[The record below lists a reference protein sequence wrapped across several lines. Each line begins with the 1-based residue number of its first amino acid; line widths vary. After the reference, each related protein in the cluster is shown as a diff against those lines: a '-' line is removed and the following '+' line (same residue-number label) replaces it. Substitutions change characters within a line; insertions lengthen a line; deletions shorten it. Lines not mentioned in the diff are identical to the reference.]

1 MNDLAER
8 VDDLFLILLYQL
20 SEQFTV
26 RSGMLDPLL
35 QMQGLVT
42 DLGGEDRGVPHQLIG
57 RDAIDL
63 RRLPSLF
70 ALSVLSALSTIDVV
84 TAPEMYSHCNS
95 FVSVRYRDR
104 TVSRISSA
112 RVGAE
117 LRDSSPF
124 V

>member
-8 VDDLFLILLYQL
+8 VDDLFLILLCQL

-26 RSGMLDPLL
+26 RSGLLDPLL
-35 QMQGLVT
+35 QVRGVVT
-42 DLGGEDRGVPHQLIG
+42 GVGAGNRGVPRRLIG

-70 ALSVLSALSTIDVV
+70 ALSAMSGIDLV

-95 FVSVRYRDR
+95 FVSVW
-104 TVSRISSA
+104 
-112 RVGAE
+112 
-117 LRDSSPF
+117 
-124 V
+124 